1 MEISIKLIFILFVAS
16 LIKIV
21 LMRSNYLV
29 FLIIIEILMLISF
42 LLMIII
48 KGINTSSGIIVFI
61 LICLIVAGACLGMS
75 ALVAVS
81 RSFSKE
87 MELFFI
93 KI

>member
-1 MEISIKLIFILFVAS
+1 
-16 LIKIV
+16 
-21 LMRSNYLV
+21 MRSNYLV
-29 FLIIIEILMLISF
+29 FLITIEILMLISF
-42 LLMIII
+42 LLMII
-48 KGINTSSGIIVFI
+48 KEINTSSGIIVFI